1 MRQRRSRSPRTCA
14 PDRRADE
21 AGVTIVELM
30 ITSALLLVVLIT
42 VFNALDS
49 VSASQA
55 FQSDRSQV
63 LGDMRNVMNKMTRE
77 LRQATAVQDIPVAT
91 QLILTTS
98 SITYT
103 TSINNTATAVVY
115 TASGTALTRKVG
127 TAAAF
132 TVLKNLDPASLNI
145 FTLRRAT
152 SVTGVQWVEIDL
164 VVNPA
169 RRPATTL
176 VLQSEINLRNRTSI
190 LTGAS

>member
-1 MRQRRSRSPRTCA
+1 M
-14 PDRRADE
+14 
-21 AGVTIVELM
+21 TIVELM